1 MKILSDRL
9 IPVAMSLVSLTFV
22 VPGVRAA
29 EAGKHKTLAASN
41 PIAASDD
48 GTVKGT
54 LSLDGKVTTL
64 HHIYG
69 RKREAWPADV
79 QELSVDGIGDLS
91 CGIVDVII
99 TNLPVSDAVLTSI
112 LQNEY
117 HGSEKIRGVCLTFE
131 GSGKHSFVH
140 SFLLASGASKGFGI
154 TQSTGEINEEHG
166 RVIGAVKCK
175 NEENLA
181 VRVFDVSFDTGV
193 RLQYTQTV
201 SAEPVPADQFLDE
214 YLRVM
219 PGNWNIERWVE
230 LGCASASGTL
240 SIVER
245 SRPNEFRGTFRLLV
259 SVPGKP
265 DRNVEEDVTIT
276 RNGTK
281 VHLEGGE
288 IRGADESWT
297 RDVLDF
303 ELRKGLLV
311 GGAATDCVVLRK
323 TPDSAQTRGVCVIL
337 TFDLLSV
344 EPRTRR
350 QTSPMSQIKRDCEA
364 VVFMASG

>member
-1 MKILSDRL
+1 MKTLQTILSGRL
-9 IPVAMSLVSLTFV
+9 IPVAMLCLLPFV
-22 VPGVRAA
+22 TSSARAA
-29 EAGKHKTLAASN
+29 DAGKHKTVAANS
-41 PIAASDD
+41 PIVAADD

-54 LSLDGKVTTL
+54 LSLDGKVITL

-69 RKREAWPADV
+69 RKRESWPADV

-91 CGIVDVII
+91 CGIVDVVI

-112 LQNEY
+112 LQKEF

-140 SFLLASGASKGFGI
+140 TFLLASGATKGFGI
-154 TQSTGEINEEHG
+154 TQSTGEIKEEHG

-175 NEENLA
+175 NEENLE

-193 RLQYTQTV
+193 KLEYTQTV
-201 SAEPVPADQFLDE
+201 TAEPIPPDQFLDE

-245 SRPNEFRGTFRLLV
+245 SRPNEFRGTFHLQV
-259 SVPGKP
+259 SFPGKP
-265 DRNVEEDVTIT
+265 ENTVEEDVTIT

-288 IRGADESWT
+288 VRGADSSWT

-311 GGAATDCVVLRK
+311 GGAATESVVLK
-323 TPDSAQTRGVCVIL
+323 KIQYPMTVKP
-337 TFDLLSV
+337 
-344 EPRTRR
+344 
-350 QTSPMSQIKRDCEA
+350 SP
-364 VVFMASG
+364 

>member
-1 MKILSDRL
+1 MKTHQTILPMFL
-9 IPVAMSLVSLTFV
+9 LCLAF
-22 VPGVRAA
+22 VPGARAA
-29 EAGKHKTLAASN
+29 DAGKHKTIAAST
-41 PIAASDD
+41 PIAAAGD

-54 LSLDGKVTTL
+54 LTLDGKVITL

-79 QELSVDGIGDLS
+79 KELNVDGIDDLS
-91 CGIVDVII
+91 CGIVDVVI
-99 TNLPVSDAVLTSI
+99 TNVPVSDAVLTSI

-117 HGSEKIRGVCLTFE
+117 HGSDKIRGVCLAFE
-131 GSGKHSFVH
+131 GSGKHSFAR
-140 SFLLASGASKGFGI
+140 SFLLASGATKGFGI

-175 NEENLA
+175 NEEDLE

-193 RLQYTQTV
+193 TLQYTQTV
-201 SAEPVPADQFLDE
+201 TAEPVPADQFLDE

-230 LGCASASGTL
+230 LGCVSASGTL

-245 SRPNEFRGTFRLLV
+245 SRPNEFRGTFRLLE
-259 SVPGKP
+259 SIPGKP

-288 IRGADESWT
+288 VRGAEESWT

-311 GGAATDCVVLRK
+311 GGNNTDSVVLK
-323 TPDSAQTRGVCVIL
+323 KVQDPVTVKP
-337 TFDLLSV
+337 
-344 EPRTRR
+344 
-350 QTSPMSQIKRDCEA
+350 SP
-364 VVFMASG
+364 